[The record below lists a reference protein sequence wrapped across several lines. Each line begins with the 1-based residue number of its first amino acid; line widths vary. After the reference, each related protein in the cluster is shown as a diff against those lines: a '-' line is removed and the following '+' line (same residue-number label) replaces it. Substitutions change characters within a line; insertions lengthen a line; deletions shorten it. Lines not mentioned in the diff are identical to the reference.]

1 VLQASQGAVLQ
12 RQLGN
17 LYTASLFSGLAG
29 LLAQQGS
36 GLAGK
41 RLLCFSYGSGVVASM
56 FCLRG
61 RDVQQQQQQQQGQPQ
76 GQQQQQ
82 QCQQQCSWQQQ
93 ACSLQHM
100 ADMVSIRWKTLFGT
114 VVIKARKL
122 PTALEKFCTG
132 SALVGGSSCSCL
144 HSFLQRHS

>member
-1 VLQASQGAVLQ
+1 MPSAAGAVVCVLQASQGAELQ

-29 LLAQQGS
+29 LLAQQGA

-61 RDVQQQQQQQQGQPQ
+61 RDVQQQQQEQQQQRDS
-76 GQQQQQ
+76 QQQQQ
-82 QCQQQCSWQQQ
+82 QQYSWQQQ

-100 ADMVSIRWKTLFGT
+100 ADMVRCCASL
-114 VVIKARKL
+114 AC
-122 PTALEKFCTG
+122 PAC
-132 SALVGGSSCSCL
+132 
-144 HSFLQRHS
+144 